1 MQAMQTQQWLLLGL
15 VFVAAF
21 GAALG
26 LMLVCSPNRLRAR
39 LERLERLGGAGTA
52 GSGAAS
58 GAAQAGGGWSARLS
72 EWARPVSRL
81 ALPREGWENS
91 ALRVRFMNAGWRG
104 TAAPTLYFAA
114 KTVLALALPLAA
126 LVATVGTPLASG
138 GALLAMLLIAIC
150 AVGYYLPNAVLARR
164 IVQRKRAV
172 FEEFP
177 DAIDLLTVCVEAGL
191 GLDAALM
198 RVAGELSL
206 RCPVLANE
214 LELMLL
220 EMRSGFSKEK
230 ALSNL
235 ALRTGVDD
243 VERFAA
249 MLVQADRFGTSLG
262 ESLRV
267 LSDMLRTKRRMLAEE
282 QAAKIALKLL
292 FPLIFLIF
300 PSLLVVLLG
309 PAFIQ
314 IVRVLLPTMTGQ
326 GG

>member
-1 MQAMQTQQWLLLGL
+1 M
-15 VFVAAF
+15 
-21 GAALG
+21 
-26 LMLVCSPNRLRAR
+26 
-39 LERLERLGGAGTA
+39 
-52 GSGAAS
+52 
-58 GAAQAGGGWSARLS
+58 
-72 EWARPVSRL
+72 
-81 ALPREGWENS
+81 
-91 ALRVRFMNAGWRG
+91 
-104 TAAPTLYFAA
+104 
-114 KTVLALALPLAA
+114 
-126 LVATVGTPLASG
+126 
-138 GALLAMLLIAIC
+138 
-150 AVGYYLPNAVLARR
+150 
-164 IVQRKRAV
+164 

-267 LSDMLRTKRRMLAEE
+267 LSDMLRTKRRMLA
-282 QAAKIALKLL
+282 A
-292 FPLIFLIF
+292 
-300 PSLLVVLLG
+300 
-309 PAFIQ
+309 
-314 IVRVLLPTMTGQ
+314 
-326 GG
+326 